1 MDLGQMAMEQE
12 SSKSNLKIKSIK
24 QAAIEE
30 LKYMKMRKEGKITS
44 LKTRWNKFNQVSMNG
59 LEWGSITTVAGMSGS
74 GKTAIL
80 NEMETSLFELNP
92 KEDFAV
98 LSFNFEMLA
107 RRLVG
112 RKISAKLD
120 KTMKQLYSAD
130 TMDVHSNI
138 TNEEFLAAQKY
149 VESIENMSV
158 NYVDVPGTTKE
169 IENAIYAFN
178 EMPENRY
185 KGVLVTLDH
194 SILVKKMQ
202 QMNQQET
209 LYDLM
214 FRFNRVKK
222 RLKSSFVIVSQLN
235 RTIETV
241 DRIQNT
247 DMHYPMKTDIFGSDA
262 LYQYSDVVLVSHRPE
277 MLGIREYGPDKL
289 PTKDLIYW
297 HYLKVRDGDPMIA
310 QMVNNLKHNQVLE
323 VAPKKKKQ
331 WSDDDF

>member
-1 MDLGQMAMEQE
+1 MDLHKIAMEQK
-12 SSKSNLKIKSIK
+12 SSKDLKIKSFK
-24 QAAIEE
+24 DAAAEE

-44 LKTRWNKFNQVSMNG
+44 LKTRWDKFNQVSMNG
-59 LEWGSITTVAGMSGS
+59 LEWGSITTIAGMSGS

-92 KEDFAV
+92 DDDFAV
-98 LSFNFEMLA
+98 LSFNFEMVA

-112 RKISAKLD
+112 RKISAKLN

-130 TMDVHSNI
+130 MVDVHSNI
-138 TNEEFLAAQKY
+138 TNEEYAEAQKY
-149 VESIENMSV
+149 VESMKDISV
-158 NYVDVPGTTKE
+158 NYVDMPGTTRE
-169 IENAIYAFN
+169 IEDTIYKFN
-178 EMPENRY
+178 EMSKNRY
-185 KGVLVTLDH
+185 KGILVTLDH
-194 SILVKKMQ
+194 SILVKKMA

-214 FRFNRVKK
+214 FRFNRIKK
-222 RLKSSFVIVSQLN
+222 RVKVSFVVVSQLN

-247 DMHYPMKTDIFGSDA
+247 DMHYPMKTDIFGADA

-297 HYLKVRDGDPMIA
+297 HYLKVRDGDPIIA

-323 VAPKKKKQ
+323 VAPKKKKE
-331 WSDDDF
+331 WSTQDF